1 MTYDEK
7 TRIGITGL
15 PGSGKSTLLELLTE
29 ELTLY
34 GIPHTCLSLSD
45 EVRELTTIRNLE
57 PTRPNLRDT
66 ANFLRQRYGN
76 DIMAEL
82 LCKRILTTPEAL
94 GHGVL
99 LFDGIRTPEEVDT
112 LRRHFGDS
120 FVLIGVIAS
129 EEVITSRL
137 RRRSRADE
145 DPRVL
150 ISDSATKSFLDE
162 EAGAFE
168 PTYGLNISG
177 SLNQADAIIR
187 NDGALGNLR
196 RDLVE
201 ILNLSA
207 LKHSLSI

>member
-1 MTYDEK
+1 
-7 TRIGITGL
+7 
-15 PGSGKSTLLELLTE
+15 
-29 ELTLY
+29 
-34 GIPHTCLSLSD
+34 
-45 EVRELTTIRNLE
+45 
-57 PTRPNLRDT
+57 
-66 ANFLRQRYGN
+66 
-76 DIMAEL
+76 
-82 LCKRILTTPEAL
+82 LTTPEAL